1 MSLYEEID
9 AQLKTALKTKNKIAL
24 DALRGLRAVIKN
36 KEVELRRK
44 LEEAEIVQLV
54 AKQIK
59 QRQDSIEQFKKGN
72 RFDLAQKETQELE
85 ILKQFLPP
93 PLSEAELEQL
103 LRQIIVEV
111 GATGPRDMGKVMK
124 EAISRVSGRADGKV
138 VSEMV
143 KRLLTELS

>member
-1 MSLYEEID
+1 MSLYEEIA
-9 AQLKTALKTKNKIAL
+9 AQLKTALKTKNKTAL
-24 DALRGLRAVIKN
+24 NALRGLRAVIKN

-44 LEEAEIVQLV
+44 LEDAEIVQLV

-59 QRQDSIEQFKKGN
+59 QRQDSIEQFKRGN
-72 RFDLAQKETQELE
+72 RFDLVEKETQEIE

-103 LRQIIVEV
+103 LRQMIAEV
-111 GATGPRDMGKVMK
+111 GATGLRDMGKVMK
-124 EAISRVSGRADGKV
+124 KAMSQVQGRAEGKV

-143 KRLLTELS
+143 KRLLASL